1 MAIVPTGAIYKTLTF
16 DGQSSGTFGV
26 YITGDAVYNA
36 PERAVEMIKIPG
48 RNGAFALDEGRF
60 ENIEISY
67 PAGIFADNE
76 ADFAEAISEFRN
88 FLCSKRG
95 YCRLQDDYNPDE
107 YRMAIYKSG
116 LDVSPAQ
123 LKAGEFTIKFE
134 AKPQRWLISGESEIA
149 VTSGDE
155 LTNPTL
161 FESSPLLEVEGYGT
175 IDFNGY
181 EIELTNET
189 YGEITL
195 TDRWFSSVN
204 EMHFETSQSFDRY
217 TVETGDIIT
226 LVYSVN
232 PYSLWSNIAF
242 KLDNAYTYNGEDV
255 TVQQTNLVEGEWSTG
270 GSWHK
275 NEIHLSAR
283 LGSTTFTVGTAS
295 TITGDL
301 KVTFPVK
308 SGNTVVETVVLETQI
323 AWAYDGNDTISV
335 IIDTTITGDTLNL
348 WTFNY
353 SSLSFFNGPAATTN
367 STATYLGHPT
377 YIDCDLGEAY
387 KIQNDKYM
395 TLNKYIDLGSKLP
408 TLAVGSTEITFD
420 NTITDFKIVPRWWK
434 V

>member
-1 MAIVPTGAIYKTLTF
+1 MAIKPGYKQFTF
-16 DGQSSGTFGV
+16 DGENSGDYGV
-26 YITGDAVYNA
+26 YITGSAVYNS
-36 PERAVEMIKIPG
+36 PERDVELIEIPG
-48 RNGAFALDEGRF
+48 RNGAFVLDNGRF
-60 ENIEISY
+60 ENIEVTY
-67 PAGIFADNE
+67 PAGIYAE
-76 ADFAEAISEFRN
+76 SQEDFAQAISDLRN
-88 FLCSKRG
+88 MLASRKG
-95 YCRLQDDYNPDE
+95 YCRLTDEYNPEE
-107 YRMAIYKSG
+107 YRMAVYKSG
-116 LDVSPAQ
+116 LDVDPVAFQ
-123 LKAGEFTIKFE
+123 RAGEFSITFDC
-134 AKPQRWLISGESEIA
+134 KPQRWLTSGEQA
-149 VTSGDE
+149 VTMTSGDT

-195 TDRWFSSVN
+195 TDRWFSSIY

-232 PYSLWSNIAF
+232 PYSLWSDIAF
-242 KLDNAYTYNGEDV
+242 KLNNAYTYNGEDV
-255 TVQQTNLVEGEWSTG
+255 TVQQTNLERGQWGTG
-270 GSWHK
+270 GLVFK
-275 NEIHLSAR
+275 NEIHLYAR
-283 LGSTTFTVGTAS
+283 LGPTTFTVGTAS
-295 TITGDL
+295 TVTGDL

-348 WTFNY
+348 WTLWGG
-353 SSLSFFNGPAATTN
+353 LSFFNGPPATTN

-387 KIQNDKYM
+387 KIQSDKYM